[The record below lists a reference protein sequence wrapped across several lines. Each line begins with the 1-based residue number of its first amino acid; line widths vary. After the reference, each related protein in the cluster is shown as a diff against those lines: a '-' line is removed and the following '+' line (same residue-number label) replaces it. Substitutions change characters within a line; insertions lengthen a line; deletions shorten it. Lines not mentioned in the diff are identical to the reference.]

1 MAAARNAAQKTFQI
15 PLVPQGAPAPIPS
28 PKLDADLNSKIGPV
42 INLSPREAA
51 QVMDVLQRTKRWLWN
66 VFSGRRAPDQ
76 RLIVILA
83 PPGHPGSLLPSLMAS
98 HLSSWLGSITEGQG
112 RGVRLGRTVI
122 PESPRLRSIPCSVE
136 VIDGLENDSVAAQT
150 HRLAGSEVTVS
161 ARVLLAKDWPGGG
174 KPEGPGQAGRLLSA
188 ATDRV
193 FLDWDAERGIAA
205 LTDEGMFDL
214 VPLKWRERFISYIKG
229 ITCDDSPVPFLTLVN
244 AYLDALDI
252 VLRMGL
258 RSKFEEALSVHGIV
272 PWWFAYSTRIWVG
285 GGNLGKC
292 RLVTLGTAMEAC
304 YSKTALRSLLQGEE
318 ALTEVLRTF
327 TTHLRCL
334 GSDSIH
340 IPAWAP
346 PKPSTQPEIPGK
358 KPPSS
363 FTTRTEGLPSL
374 DSIVLSDFQRE
385 ELKDFS
391 RFVKNRHRVQSELGL
406 DPALFGPIGAVALFH
421 GPSGTGKTMAGG
433 AIAQELGLPHHVL
446 KAGKTIGGSSSDV
459 EEVLQQILKEM
470 GDNSGLFQIDEI
482 DSLLLRRDQQ
492 PSNGWMQFYTRI
504 VNTFLAFL
512 DGCTQ
517 PIIFT
522 TNRPEALD
530 PAIMRRIQF
539 QVAFPEPDAG
549 AREAIWRNLWPSA
562 LPISGDID
570 LAFLAREF
578 PFTGAEIRKAMLD
591 ACLRS
596 LDRGGPAQ
604 MDLIESSL
612 LIAFRTSSGDSK
624 PRGLVQEK
632 LPRFS
637 PETMTRL
644 KALVNHLA
652 AAGRSTVQ

>member
-1 MAAARNAAQKTFQI
+1 MAAARNVAQKTFQI
-15 PLVPQGAPAPIPS
+15 PLVPHGAPAPVPS
-28 PKLDADLNSKIGPV
+28 PRLDADLNSKIGPV

-51 QVMDVLQRTKRWLWN
+51 QVMDVLGRTKQWLWN
-66 VFSGRRAPDQ
+66 VFSGRRAPDY
-76 RLIVILA
+76 RLIVTLA
-83 PPGHPGSLLPSLMAS
+83 PPGHPGSLLPSLMAN
-98 HLSSWLGSITEGQG
+98 HISSWLGSITEGQG
-112 RGVRLGRTVI
+112 RGVRPGRTVN
-122 PESPRLRSIPCSVE
+122 PDSPRLRSISCSVE
-136 VIDGLENDSVAAQT
+136 VIDGLENDSFATQMHHVV
-150 HRLAGSEVTVS
+150 GSEMTQS
-161 ARVLLAKDWPGGG
+161 ARVLLAQDWPGGG
-174 KPEGPGQAGRLLSA
+174 KPQGPEPAGRLLNA

-205 LTDEGMFDL
+205 LTEEGMFDL
-214 VPLKWRERFISYIKG
+214 VPLKWRERFISYVKG
-229 ITCDDSPVPFLTLVN
+229 ITWNGSPVPFLILVN
-244 AYLDALDI
+244 AYLDTLDI
-252 VLRMGL
+252 VLRLGL
-258 RSKFEEALSVHGIV
+258 RSKFEEALSVQGIV
-272 PWWFAYSTRIWVG
+272 PWWFAHSTRIWVG
-285 GGNLGKC
+285 GGSLGKC
-292 RLVTLGTAMEAC
+292 KLVTLGTAMEATF
-304 YSKTALRSLLQGEE
+304 SKAAIRSLLQGEE

-346 PKPSTQPEIPGK
+346 PKPSTPPETPEK

-385 ELKDFS
+385 ELKDFT
-391 RFVKNRHRVQSELGL
+391 RFIKNRHRAQSELGL
-406 DPALFGPIGAVALFH
+406 DPALFGPIPAVALFH
-421 GPSGTGKTMAGG
+421 GPSGTGKTMTGG

-446 KAGKTIGGSSSDV
+446 KAGKTIGSTSSDV
-459 EEVLQQILKEM
+459 EEVLQQFLKEM
-470 GDNSGLFQIDEI
+470 GENSGLFQIDEI

-530 PAIMRRIQF
+530 PAVMRRIQF

-549 AREAIWRNLWPSA
+549 AREAIWRTLWPSA
-562 LPISGDID
+562 LPMAGEID

-604 MDLIESSL
+604 MDLVESSL
-612 LIAFRTSSGDSK
+612 LIAFRASAGDAK
-624 PRGLVQEK
+624 PPSRFQDK
-632 LPRFS
+632 RPRFS
-637 PETMTRL
+637 PKTMARL
-644 KALVNHLA
+644 EAIVNHLA